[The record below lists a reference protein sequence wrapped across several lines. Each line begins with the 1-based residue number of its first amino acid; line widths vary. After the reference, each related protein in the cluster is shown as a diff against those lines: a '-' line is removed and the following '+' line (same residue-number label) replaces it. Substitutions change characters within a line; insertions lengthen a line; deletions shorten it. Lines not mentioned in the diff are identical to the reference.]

1 MSHFIFQMDHESL
14 SYLGLKLSQ
23 EIEEMPSVNLEP
35 ALQKVQSNLDKWGK
49 LKLTLWGKIN
59 VIKTVVAPQLNYIA
73 MMLYRLTF
81 LNNMTQ

>member
-1 MSHFIFQMDHESL
+1 MNGL

>member
-1 MSHFIFQMDHESL
+1 MDHESL

-35 ALQKVQSNLDKWGK
+35 APQKVQSNLDKWGK
-49 LKLTLWGKIN
+49 LKLTLWDKIN

>member
-1 MSHFIFQMDHESL
+1 MNGL

-73 MMLYRLTF
+73 VMLYRLTF